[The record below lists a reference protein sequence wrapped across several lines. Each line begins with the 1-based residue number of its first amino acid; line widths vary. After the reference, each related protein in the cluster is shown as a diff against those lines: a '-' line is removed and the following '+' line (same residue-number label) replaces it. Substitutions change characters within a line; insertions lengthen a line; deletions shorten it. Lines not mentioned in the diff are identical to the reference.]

1 MHRAGVSAP
10 DIAGA
15 DKSNPP
21 PPESFRSQWPNLN
34 LRMAYFGQCQTP
46 REEWPVLGLRVAY
59 FDGQYPFFRVI
70 SQTDPLP
77 TCVGEAL
84 SGVGE
89 TRFCIG
95 ETKKGEKGQRLLP
108 KWAEIKK
115 LNLEGHISFC
125 ASGLRCGY
133 FSRADYRASQI
144 KILIRCCIGR
154 GTSDVIHP
162 PAKIKRA

>member
-10 DIAGA
+10 DIASA

-34 LRMAYFGQCQTP
+34 LRMAYVGQYQTP

-59 FDGQYPFFRVI
+59 FDGQYLFFRVI

-77 TCVGEAL
+77 TSVGEAL

-89 TRFCIG
+89 TVFVSA
-95 ETKKGEKGQRLLP
+95 KP
-108 KWAEIKK
+108 K
-115 LNLEGHISFC
+115 
-125 ASGLRCGY
+125 
-133 FSRADYRASQI
+133 
-144 KILIRCCIGR
+144 R
-154 GTSDVIHP
+154 G
-162 PAKIKRA
+162 